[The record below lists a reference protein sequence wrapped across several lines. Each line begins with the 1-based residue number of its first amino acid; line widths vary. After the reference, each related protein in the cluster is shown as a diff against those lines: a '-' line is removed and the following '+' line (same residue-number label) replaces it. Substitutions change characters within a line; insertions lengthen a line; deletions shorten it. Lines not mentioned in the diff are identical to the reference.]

1 MFDDIEA
8 GAEFYFSEDDYL
20 TQEELAPPKR
30 RLKLKHRPRIRIK
43 PVKEYTVKTESSPGP
58 STPRTN
64 EDQDMKPRLRRHA
77 VSSVNYYIPGSDDE
91 MITSD
96 ESEEQIKEELH
107 AIVRKRKEESNLQ
120 KWIKH
125 LSVVLKE
132 EHKKV
137 HFARMFATLYSDLQL
152 QYSEKKKALQAS
164 VGPNMRLKVPKVRTS
179 VTSLRP
185 HSAHVVPERIP

>member
-30 RLKLKHRPRIRIK
+30 RLKIRPRIR
-43 PVKEYTVKTESSPGP
+43 VRAVREYTVKTESSPGP
-58 STPRTN
+58 STPRTG

-91 MITSD
+91 MCTAD

-107 AIVRKRKEESNLQ
+107 AIVRQRKEESNLQ

-125 LSVVLKE
+125 LSCILKE

-137 HFARMFATLYSDLQL
+137 RLLECLQHSILTSSYSIVKRRKHSKHRSDRTCDLK
-152 QYSEKKKALQAS
+152 S
-164 VGPNMRLKVPKVRTS
+164 PR
-179 VTSLRP
+179 
-185 HSAHVVPERIP
+185 